1 MTIHVLFRFNLFH
14 IPIGCSTKTALYIS
28 DTIGICC
35 FSTKHAA
42 LRRKRKDWLARNQD
56 NAEMQQPS
64 CKSKSFGQTG
74 FLFSRFINVMCQVSI
89 FWHCWFT
96 RRRFLNIKIINHLG
110 PLLGP
115 QSYRT
120 KLWKRITQGTFGQ
133 SLVKIDKMVSE
144 ICVILKKT
152 SGRGWG

>member
-1 MTIHVLFRFNLFH
+1 MYIYKSYF
-14 IPIGCSTKTALYIS
+14 PAPALLHFPVGFLINFYWI
-28 DTIGICC
+28 
-35 FSTKHAA
+35 F
-42 LRRKRKDWLARNQD
+42 
-56 NAEMQQPS
+56 
-64 CKSKSFGQTG
+64 QTG

-152 SGRGWG
+152 SGRGWGLNSWGI